1 MNLLNARA
9 SAANRFCRAIVGKKE
24 GNHCPWHFQF
34 RFCFCH
40 NGNASVGTLLLA
52 YMASLSCQAP
62 MTSKGGKLKSW
73 KHSCRSLPRE
83 FIMQLLRSTLCC
95 LLLFVISF
103 HLFDELEALR
113 FQDLLLATPGQGEI
127 FFLQLCLVSLAAESL
142 RIFAFPFKG
151 FKGHNPKAAA
161 TRTVSHLHRFPFFS
175 GALSHSF

>member
-1 MNLLNARA
+1 MKGTNVIHMNLLNARA

-52 YMASLSCQAP
+52 YVASLSCQAP

-73 KHSCRSLPRE
+73 KHSCRSLPTE

-127 FFLQLCLVSLAAESL
+127 FFSSVMFGVPCGRESANLC
-142 RIFAFPFKG
+142 FPF
-151 FKGHNPKAAA
+151 
-161 TRTVSHLHRFPFFS
+161 
-175 GALSHSF
+175 